1 MPKRKHEEIVEN
13 DSAHSDSDN
22 DKFDFEDEVAFDDSE
37 EESGE
42 ESQGDSGSELDDDDE
57 FDDDEI
63 TESKPNKAKKQSKE
77 AFSDAMTKI
86 LASQLKGTDKKQ
98 PIMARSKG
106 TERKIEEEKLE
117 YKARKVLAAEKKALK
132 EKGHVIPD
140 YTTFEYEKRLR
151 KVATRGVVK
160 LFNAVRIQ
168 QKTTEHA
175 VSEVQEYRKASSA
188 LEKAKNVSTMSK
200 SNFLDLLKSGNS

>member
-13 DSAHSDSDN
+13 DNEHSDSDN
-22 DKFDFEDEVAFDDSE
+22 DKFDFEDEVAFDESE
-37 EESGE
+37 EESGQ
-42 ESQGDSGSELDDDDE
+42 ESQSDSGSDLDDNDE

-63 TESKPNKAKKQSKE
+63 AESRPSKAKKQSKE

-175 VSEVQEYRKASSA
+175 VAEVQEHRKASSA